1 MLALQSLFG
10 FMVILVVAWLC
21 SERRRGI
28 EWRIVISGVL
38 LQFFLGLLLFKLP
51 MVKQVFLALNTVVTV
66 IEQATMAGTSFVF
79 GYLGG
84 ADLPFEEPYPGAAYI
99 LAFRGLPI
107 LLVMSAIS
115 AVLFH
120 LRILPWVVKGFSAML
135 KRTMRIGGA
144 LGVGASVNVF
154 VGMVEAPLF
163 VRPYLGE
170 MTRSELFALM
180 VSGMATVAG
189 TMLVLYATILSPVL
203 PDALGHI
210 LIASVISVPA
220 AILVARLM
228 VPEDRDPTA
237 GEMTPPQETM
247 GIMDA
252 VTKGTMQGIQLL
264 IPIVAMLVVLVALVA
279 LVNSVLG
286 LFPDAAGAPL
296 TLQRILGLIMA
307 PVVWLM
313 GVPWQE
319 ARTAGMLMG
328 TKTILNEFIAYV
340 DLTNLPPEAL
350 SDRSRLIMT
359 YAMCGF
365 ANFGSLG
372 ILIGGLGTMAPGR
385 RNEIVGLGLRSI
397 VGGTLATCLT
407 GAVVGVLY

>member
-1 MLALQSLFG
+1 MLALQSLLG
-10 FMVILVVAWLC
+10 FFVLLVLAWLF
-21 SERRRGI
+21 SENKRTI
-28 EWRIVISGVL
+28 EWRIVTSGIL
-38 LQFFLGLLLFKLP
+38 LQFALGLLLLKIP
-51 MVKQVFLALNTVVTV
+51 AVKQVFLGLNTVVTG
-66 IEQATMAGTSFVF
+66 IEQATMAGTTFVF

-84 ADLPFEEPYPGAAYI
+84 ASLPFEEPYPGAAYV

-120 LRILPWVVKGFSAML
+120 LRILPLVVKMFTALL
-135 KRTMRIGGA
+135 KRAMRIGGA

-189 TMLVLYATILSPVL
+189 TMMVLYASILNPVV
-203 PDALGHI
+203 PGALGQI
-210 LIASVISVPA
+210 LTASVISVPA

-228 VPEDRDPTA
+228 VPEDREPTA
-237 GEMTPPQETM
+237 GEITPPQETI

-252 VTKGTMQGIQLL
+252 VTKGTLQGIELL
-264 IPIVAMLVVLVALVA
+264 IPVVAMLVVLVALVA
-279 LVNSVLG
+279 LVNSILG
-286 LFPDAAGAPL
+286 LFPEVAGAPL
-296 TLQRILGLIMA
+296 SLQRILGLVMA

-319 ARTAGMLMG
+319 AQTAGMLMG

-340 DLTNLPPEAL
+340 DFAELSPTAL
-350 SDRSRLIMT
+350 SERSRLIMT

-372 ILIGGLGTMAPGR
+372 ILLGGLGAMAPQR

-397 VGGTLATCLT
+397 VGGTLATCMT
-407 GAVVGVLY
+407 GAIVGVLY